1 MYNPLD
7 GDLWKYLANLHASG
21 ASQATLHN
29 YSTTITSYAI
39 FCQDNNED
47 PSVPSSVAA
56 YKLHLSKDRH
66 CKLGTIQY
74 HIIVLRAYFGFCVR
88 TLRTVKE
95 NPVLDDLDVSKKKL
109 ANERKPYGDKLLT
122 EQEIKALVTS
132 DRPSGMHGEQY
143 LRNRAI
149 VLTLVLTGLRNAEL
163 LALTARDMRF
173 GNDGFIT
180 VHSGKGGKFRTVPF
194 PVVAQK
200 AVVDYLKQSRPH
212 GLSADAP
219 LFGVGSN
226 KQEWKPIDRC
236 SLSTTVMRYVEHATG
251 HKGTRSHGLRHAYAS
266 FLLSHGVPVQDLQ
279 HSLGHSSVQTTERYA
294 QLLDPKRST
303 AQINDLLNS
312 AYA

>member
-1 MYNPLD
+1 MF
-7 GDLWKYLANLHASG
+7 DLAADLVRYLANLKASG
-21 ASQATLHN
+21 ASDLSVEN
-29 YSTTITSYAI
+29 YGRTINSYAK
-39 FCQDNNED
+39 FCANKNED
-47 PSVPSSVAA
+47 PTAPSAVAA
-56 YKLHLSKDRH
+56 YKLHLSQDRK
-66 CKLGTIQY
+66 CKLATIQY
-74 HIIVLRAYFGFCVR
+74 HIVVLRAFFGFCVR

-132 DRPSGMHGEQY
+132 DRPSGMHEAQY

-173 GNDGFIT
+173 GKDGYIT
-180 VHSGKGGKFRTVPF
+180 VRSGKGDKYRTVPF
-194 PVVAQK
+194 PVIAQK
-200 AVVDYLKQSRPH
+200 AVTDYLKESRPH

-219 LFGVGSN
+219 LFGVGN
-226 KQEWKPIDRC
+226 KKEEWKPIDRC
-236 SLSTTVMRYVEHATG
+236 SLSTTVSRYVEHATG
-251 HKGTRSHGLRHAYAS
+251 HKGERSHAMRHAYAS

-279 HSLGHSSVQTTERYA
+279 RSLGHSSVQTTERYA

-303 AQINDLLNS
+303 AQINDLLNN